1 MGTFTLYA
9 NATGIY
15 DRNRPITPVSSE
27 ATAEMWRDYVFFSFD
42 APTTNLYKKLVSL
55 KIGLWLNP
63 GHGEY
68 QPTVPGVINAGIGT
82 LFSSFDPLTM
92 TYDNKP
98 WYTTINYIGNSHRN
112 DLKAKSEYALGW
124 SQVYSNDLPAEAY
137 YGAPW
142 TGTPILDVIRHGVS
156 VHFTSEQIYHAV
168 ETLLGTSLS
177 ATHKPFLVVEYDD
190 ENVGIQLKSASPKSG
205 YIPKNAN
212 RTFYWSYEPDGICAG
227 DIKAETVKFRWREKN
242 AVSYTEVNCGSAGK
256 YTLPGSSIT
265 ANYIQW
271 QLEATDSAGAV
282 TITPWYELSTVE
294 ALSSAVAESPKDIM
308 VDGSAPT
315 VFRWSH
321 IISTGTAPTA
331 SELQVSTDGSTW
343 TALVTVQGSARETT
357 IPAGTLSAGEL
368 LWRVRTY
375 NTDEAAGA
383 WSSPASVL
391 VVAAPPTPTVDTEQT
406 PRPLISWQSDGQQG
420 YQIRIPGA
428 WESGSV
434 YGTATSRK
442 LPVILPDGEYT
453 VEVRVVNEYGLWSE
467 WGSAP
472 LTVENVPGAAITLTA
487 SADGDIS
494 LSWST
499 AGSYERYLVERD
511 GEALAVCVSTNF
523 ADMTAVG
530 THSYRVLGI
539 QSGSDDYGVSNTVTV
554 TLTVEVNSLT
564 DVETG
569 ERLDMPYSTTQI
581 QEERIR
587 LERSMTL
594 SHFTGA
600 DWPTAEIS
608 RYRDKSTSF
617 EAAFRDLG
625 EAARLEALLGRL
637 VCLKTKNGESVTGVI
652 AALQKVSSAFWVDY
666 TAQVFRTEHRE
677 EVAL

>member
-1 MGTFTLYA
+1 MGTLTLYA
-9 NATGIY
+9 NATGIV
-15 DRNRPITPVSSE
+15 DTERPLIPISSE
-27 ATAEMWRDYVFFSFD
+27 AQARESRFPIFFKFETAQQHQYKRIIEIQAHVYTSRVVRDKFDLSTVGPWNPETITYQNRPSYTILWNGRNIYNFNATVLHDEGDAFATLPYYVSYEFE
-42 APTTNLYKKLVSL
+42 KL
-55 KIGLWLNP
+55 
-63 GHGEY
+63 
-68 QPTVPGVINAGIGT
+68 PTVSSSPIRNVLKYGIRVDR
-82 LFSSFDPLTM
+82 SSLEFVD
-92 TYDNKP
+92 
-98 WYTTINYIGNSHRN
+98 
-112 DLKAKSEYALGW
+112 
-124 SQVYSNDLPAEAY
+124 
-137 YGAPW
+137 
-142 TGTPILDVIRHGVS
+142 
-156 VHFTSEQIYHAV
+156 
-168 ETLLGTSLS
+168 TSLS
-177 ATHKPFLVVEYDD
+177 TTHKPFLVVEYDD

-282 TITPWYELSTVE
+282 TTTPWYELSTVE

-321 IISTGTAPTA
+321 IIRTGTAPTA

-357 IPAGTLSAGEL
+357 ISAGTLSAGEL

-406 PRPLISWQSDGQQG
+406 PRPLISWQSQGQQG

-511 GEALAVCVSTNF
+511 GEALAVCVSTNY
-523 ADMTAVG
+523 ADLTAVG

-539 QSGSDDYGVSNTVTV
+539 QSGSDDYGISNTETA
-554 TLTVEVNSLT
+554 TLEVEVNSLT
-564 DVETG
+564 DMETG

-637 VCLKTKNGESVTGVI
+637 VCLKSKNGESCTGI
-652 AALQKVSSAFWVDY
+652 ISALQKVSSAFWVDY